1 MIAKIEDKFVE
12 IYEEYYEPVC
22 RYIYNAVKSQA
33 LAEDLAQETFIKV
46 LGALGDFEASRKPGP
61 WLYRIARNT
70 CIDWF
75 RCNKRT
81 FEPIDDAI
89 CCGSDSESPESIV
102 LDREQRSVIKDM
114 FMKMNKK
121 YRPAMLLRYIG
132 ELSYREV
139 AAELELKEATVKT
152 LIRRGRQQFQ
162 KAYPEAY

>member
-1 MIAKIEDKFVE
+1 MIAEMEDRFIE
-12 IYEEYYEPVC
+12 IYKEYYEPIC
-22 RYIYNAVKSQA
+22 QYICKTVKSQA
-33 LAEDLAQETFIKV
+33 LAEDLAQETFIKA
-46 LGALGDFEASRKPGP
+46 LGALEGFEASRKPGP

-89 CCGSDSESPESIV
+89 CCGSDSSSPESIV

-114 FMKMNKK
+114 FMKMNVK
-121 YRPAMLLRYIG
+121 YRPVMLLRYVG
-132 ELSYREV
+132 ELSYSEV
-139 AAELELKEATVKT
+139 AAKLELKEATVKT